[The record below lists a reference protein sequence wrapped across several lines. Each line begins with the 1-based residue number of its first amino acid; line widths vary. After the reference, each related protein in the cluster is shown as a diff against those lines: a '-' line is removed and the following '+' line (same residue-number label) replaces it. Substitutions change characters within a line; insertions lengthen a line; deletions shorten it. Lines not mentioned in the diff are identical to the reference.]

1 MRDTSPQLDTS
12 DVRVS
17 FARVSFGGL
26 DSHRYMGTGRHHILR
41 FIMFLTIA
49 VMLTPIAAPMAMES
63 TTESLSGEKPW
74 WETTNMDQDRDR
86 IHDAVWMAVAG
97 MSGGDWVDEDGRI
110 GVIIDFDHT
119 PTAED
124 ETLLSESVDI
134 VISWRYHLIDSIAGR
149 IAVGDLFDVLDV
161 PGVVFVELDGRLEVQ
176 MEDVVPYHG
185 VDTVWEDTG
194 YTGTGSVVAIIDTGI
209 DSDHAGL
216 DDLDDN
222 NETDDPKVIAFYD
235 PVNTPEL
242 TNGTEI
248 KAFDDQGH
256 GTHCAGITAG
266 TGAPEMVHVGVAPQA
281 QLVGVKVL
289 DAGGSGSFSV
299 VMAGMEWTVDKKHV
313 FNIRAASMSLG
324 GPGAIEWTSSEEESV
339 NRMGNRMMAEGIA
352 LFIAAGNSAVSAQI
366 GTPGSAEDVI
376 TVGSLDKNGAIAVYS
391 SQGPTEEGRVK
402 PNIAF
407 IGSSV
412 MAPDYNTGTGY
423 TSKSGTSM
431 ATPGAAGLAALM
443 YQANPDI
450 SPFDVRNIM
459 QETAIYRPCHYML
472 ANEPCVDDLVPK
484 NRQNNVYGHGETRS
498 PESVAEAANYVYGLD
513 MTMNISLQS
522 EPTTDNKVHVGPGE
536 GIEYELSGDPVEVQ
550 WRTWDMRDT
559 WMDIAEHD
567 SGEEEVTITHT
578 MLVDR
583 LTELPEV
590 EIEGNHTILL
600 RSIRG
605 PNASANMVT
614 HIHVMGSEPLIEVEE
629 GSQGMVAALSFVV
642 LLLAGVIGLLMVILY
657 RNSTLDSGHRL
668 DDYSTHV
675 PESTSVDADLMTTF
689 QSKLSNSQAEIL
701 TEYGSMT
708 VAQLKDVLKSK
719 GMSTS
724 GRKAELIER
733 LTNE

>member
-1 MRDTSPQLDTS
+1 MR
-12 DVRVS
+12 
-17 FARVSFGGL
+17 G
-26 DSHRYMGTGRHHILR
+26 
-41 FIMFLTIA
+41 
-49 VMLTPIAAPMAMES
+49 
-63 TTESLSGEKPW
+63 LSGLFAIVVICLFLVPISSPLAIIGEESSTDNLPW
-74 WETTNMDQDRDR
+74 WETTNMDKDRDQ

-97 MSGGDWVDEDGRI
+97 MSGGGWVDDDGRI
-110 GVIIDFDHT
+110 GVIVDFDHT
-119 PTAED
+119 PTEED
-124 ETLLSESVDI
+124 EVLLETSIDFV
-134 VISWRYHLIDSIAGR
+134 VQWRYHLIDSIAGKV
-149 IAVGDLFDVLDV
+149 AVDHLFELTEIE
-161 PGVVFVELDGRLEVQ
+161 GVVLVELDGRLEVQ

-185 VDTVWEDTG
+185 VDTVWEETG

-222 NETDDPKVIAFYD
+222 NETNDPKVIAFYD
-235 PVNTPEL
+235 PVNTPDL
-242 TNGTEI
+242 TNGTEV
-248 KAFDDQGH
+248 KAYDDQGH

-289 DAGGSGSFSV
+289 DSGGSGSFAT

-352 LFIAAGNSAVSAQI
+352 LFIAAGNSAGPGTI

-376 TVGSLDKNGAIAVYS
+376 TVGSLDKNGAIAPYS
-391 SQGPTEEGRVK
+391 SEGPTEENRVK

-412 MAPDYNTGTGY
+412 MAPDFNTGTGY

-459 QETAIYRPCHYML
+459 QETSIYRQCHYML
-472 ANEPCVDDLVPK
+472 ANQPCAEDLIPK

-513 MTMNISLQS
+513 MGMNISLLS
-522 EPTTDNKVHVGPGE
+522 ESTLDNKIHVSPGE
-536 GIEYELSGDPVEVQ
+536 GIDYSLTGDPVEVQ

-559 WMDIAEHD
+559 WMDLVGHD
-567 SGEEEVTITHT
+567 LGDDEATITHT

-583 LTELPEV
+583 LQELPDV

-614 HIHVMGSEPLIEVEE
+614 HIHVMGSEPIQDVVEE
-629 GSQGMVAALSFVV
+629 TSSTVFALSAIIV
-642 LLLAGVIGLLMVILY
+642 LMSTIIGGLLIILM
-657 RNSTLDSGHRL
+657 RNSNYEEIPFYEDKDDLSDVDFENKLDNRVPSL
-668 DDYSTHV
+668 PEIQKSNEVTYS
-675 PESTSVDADLMTTF
+675 
-689 QSKLSNSQAEIL
+689 K
-701 TEYGSMT
+701 MT
-708 VAQLKDVLKSK
+708 VQELKSILSERN
-719 GMSTS
+719 MPTS
-724 GRKAELIER
+724 GRKAELIQR
-733 LTNE
+733 LLDE